1 MPQLHPK
8 AFPMHP
14 KATEVKLPHVSLSV
28 GLLWHM
34 EGQINEG
41 LCVLCEIMND
51 VDGVFQN
58 ALVEW
63 NFHGLAL
70 FSRERIEP
78 QRWLSLLYHGYNLTQ
93 LPGDM
98 FQIH

>member
-1 MPQLHPK
+1 MC
-8 AFPMHP
+8 
-14 KATEVKLPHVSLSV
+14 SV
-28 GLLWHM
+28 GND
-34 EGQINEG
+34 ERRGRN
-41 LCVLCEIMND
+41 VLRRAS
-51 VDGVFQN
+51 GVELGSQG
-58 ALVEW
+58 V
-63 NFHGLAL
+63 AL